1 MKNTRTNKKNL
12 NSRLAIKAG
21 SVLFLAFFIF
31 FSLAAP
37 LVAQIGSVLFILG
50 GCALAPLLCSDVNSA
65 DNQLPAEPESA
76 IYAPAIPTAATT
88 SSVKKGKILPQT
100 AAACCGQIKNLFLPL
115 RSAPSGQN
123 AATFFYIYISVLNTP
138 VRAGPA
144 GK

>member
-1 MKNTRTNKKNL
+1 MKSFRTNKKSI
-12 NSRLAIKAG
+12 NSRLAIKLG
-21 SVLFLAFFIF
+21 SALFLSFFIF

-50 GCALAPLLCSDVNSA
+50 GCVLAPLLCSDVNSA

-88 SSVKKGKILPQT
+88 VVKKSNILPE
-100 AAACCGQIKNLFLPL
+100 AAVICSDQIKNLFFML
-115 RSAPSGQN
+115 RSAPSEQN
-123 AATFFYIYISVLNTP
+123 ATTFFHIHISVLNTP

-144 GK
+144 SK